1 MNSIQYEELCR
12 FFIAKKLSISIDL
25 VKSIHIPNP
34 VRLGL
39 PEYKHQ
45 IDLYWETEDEIA
57 KYLNIAN
64 AKWRRQEK
72 VDQPDV
78 LLLQQVKQKVGAH
91 KAIMI
96 TNVGFTSGAEAAA
109 QDDGIGLHIV
119 VPAFDYSRLP
129 KEDRKEIQQRLNQ
142 MPSQLASVIYSH
154 TAHKAIEI
162 ELIAVDNLIEGADP
176 VDQFKLCVLEQ
187 RLGYL
192 WMLSANGDIVDPKQI
207 SDLETEIDQMRARL
221 KRKL

>member
-12 FFIAKKLSISIDL
+12 FYIAKKLSLSIDL
-25 VKSIHIPNP
+25 VKSSRMPNP
-34 VRLGL
+34 VRSGR

-64 AKWRRQEK
+64 AKWRGHEK

-91 KAIMI
+91 KAILI

-129 KEDRKEIQQRLNQ
+129 KSNRKEIQHRLSQ
-142 MPSQLASVIYSH
+142 MPSQLASVVYSH
-154 TAHKAIEI
+154 AAYKSIEI
-162 ELIAVDNLIEGADP
+162 ELIGGDSLIERADP
-176 VDQFKLCVLEQ
+176 IDQFKLCVLEW

-192 WMLSANGDIVDPKQI
+192 WVLSARGDAVDPKQI
-207 SDLETEIDQMRARL
+207 SDLEIEIDQLRARL
-221 KRKL
+221 